1 MDFGLIDERDQER
14 FHFHK
19 GDLRGIGEPEECV
32 RICVGE
38 FGPSIDVL
46 ANIAG
51 VMDGFAAADVFEDRE
66 WDNIIAINLTVPTKM
81 IRAVLPFMKEKKN
94 GSIINVASRA
104 SLSGATSGVAYTAS
118 QHGLLG
124 VTKNTAFRFRDEGIR
139 CNAILPG
146 AVAKPIIPQS
156 TNPTTFDPETFA
168 HTKPVTAIHLKE
180 GDTPHVSVMDIA
192 NATLYLASAQAR
204 MINGIAMPIDN
215 GWSAI

>member
-1 MDFGLIDERDQER
+1 
-14 FHFHK
+14 
-19 GDLRGIGEPEECV
+19 
-32 RICVGE
+32 
-38 FGPSIDVL
+38 
-46 ANIAG
+46 
-51 VMDGFAAADVFEDRE
+51 MDGFAAADVFEDRE

-104 SLSGATSGVAYTAS
+104 SLSGAISGVAYTAS
-118 QHGLLG
+118 QHALLG